1 MSGIRNSTG
10 SLYIFLF
17 WLSSARTDFCANT
30 RVPWHTRNICHNNLT
45 EKLEQSSGYPMLS
58 DFKNSHPRTWP
69 NSSHLVHFSSHKIYT
84 TPQFSVYIDAKGRQ
98 SGACSQRRDKGP
110 LMKSAAP
117 RFSSFHGTWKVS
129 RSNHCGIPEY
139 TSFIT
144 EGVSPQ
150 KNLIYRFLLHWVPPI
165 TKLKF
170 LKSWPHIVYN
180 ARQWQLLTPRASTSW
195 RIPTIT
201 INGIQTT
208 SQLVIIM
215 WLIRWSHCC
224 ISHPL

>member
-1 MSGIRNSTG
+1 MDIPCFQISKTPIPGHGPILPIWYTSLHIR
-10 SLYIFLF
+10 YIPRH
-17 WLSSARTDFCANT
+17 SSAFTSTPRVANLGRARSAET
-30 RVPWHTRNICHNNLT
+30 RV
-45 EKLEQSSGYPMLS
+45 
-58 DFKNSHPRTWP
+58 
-69 NSSHLVHFSSHKIYT
+69 
-84 TPQFSVYIDAKGRQ
+84 
-98 SGACSQRRDKGP
+98 P

-117 RFSSFHGTWKVS
+117 RYSSFHGTWKVS

-208 SQLVIIM
+208 SQFVIIM
-215 WLIRWSHCC
+215 CLVRWSHCC